1 MEEVWKDV
9 ARRTKDFTRDPDRF
23 LIVNDLEEFEKC
35 KILLKVL
42 YDGAKMATDE
52 ETSIV
57 SADILPELMIDDF
70 DEEQVWTGVER
81 QNKAILEDC
90 RAKIS
95 LMSSLKKTSFDSEM
109 NVENQEVQ
117 EENDSN
123 NDINDFDF
131 LLPNKHLEELNESDI
146 EDEDID
152 NIPSSDNDVSDIE
165 KSSGDDEDILNDP
178 DFQHMSDS
186 DLDDKLP
193 LFDKTDSEDSDM
205 ENDNEEKERT
215 MLDEKEAKERETES
229 KTDDYMKNALK
240 AIKSRGSGKASGVVE
255 DKFFNIDEMEQFL
268 DAEDAKSMKNKSEEL
283 DEENV
288 IDYFASDENFESSED
303 VETLMYKDYFDSVQG
318 VRNNVPE
325 HENLTKDLLKSESE
339 GENSEKEDLG
349 EMKSSHELRTMR
361 LRKKIK
367 TMEDEAIES
376 KPWQMTGE
384 VAGIDRPGKIKNLK

>member
-23 LIVNDLEEFEKC
+23 LIENDLKEFERG

-52 ETSIV
+52 ETSVV

-81 QNKAILEDC
+81 QNKAILEEC
-90 RAKIS
+90 RAKMS
-95 LMSSLKKTSFDSEM
+95 LMISLKKSSFDSGFI
-109 NVENQEVQ
+109 VENREFQ
-117 EENDSN
+117 EEKDCN
-123 NDINDFDF
+123 NDINDLDF
-131 LLPNKHLEELNESDI
+131 LIPKKHLDELNESDI
-146 EDEDID
+146 EEEEID

-165 KSSGDDEDILNDP
+165 KSSDDDEDVLNDP

-205 ENDNEEKERT
+205 ENDDEEKERS
-215 MLDEKEAKERETES
+215 MSEEKEAKERETES

-240 AIKSRGSGKASGVVE
+240 AIKSRGSGKTSGVVE

-268 DAEDAKSMKNKSEEL
+268 DAEDAKSMKNKSDEL
-283 DEENV
+283 DEDNV
-288 IDYFASDENFESSED
+288 IDYFASDENFESSEE
-303 VETLMYKDYFDSVQG
+303 VETLMYKDYFDSAQG
-318 VRNNVPE
+318 VGNNVSE
-325 HENLTKDLLKSESE
+325 HENLAKDLLKSESE

-384 VAGIDRPGKIKNLK
+384 VAGIDRPGK

>member
-109 NVENQEVQ
+109 NVENQEVL

>member
-42 YDGAKMATDE
+42 YDGTKMATDE

>member
-23 LIVNDLEEFEKC
+23 LIENDLKEFERG

-52 ETSIV
+52 ETSVV

-81 QNKAILEDC
+81 QNKAILEEC
-90 RAKIS
+90 RAKMS
-95 LMSSLKKTSFDSEM
+95 LMISLKKSSFDSGFI
-109 NVENQEVQ
+109 VENREFQ
-117 EENDSN
+117 EEKDCN
-123 NDINDFDF
+123 NDINDLDF
-131 LLPNKHLEELNESDI
+131 LIPKKHLDELNESDI
-146 EDEDID
+146 EEEEID

-165 KSSGDDEDILNDP
+165 KSSDDDEDVLNDP

-205 ENDNEEKERT
+205 ENDDEEKERS
-215 MLDEKEAKERETES
+215 MSEEKEAKERETES

-240 AIKSRGSGKASGVVE
+240 AIKSRGSGKTSGVVE

-268 DAEDAKSMKNKSEEL
+268 DAEDAKSMKNKSDEL
-283 DEENV
+283 DEDNV
-288 IDYFASDENFESSED
+288 IDYFASDENFESSEE
-303 VETLMYKDYFDSVQG
+303 VETLMYKDYFDSAQG
-318 VRNNVPE
+318 VGNNVSE
-325 HENLTKDLLKSESE
+325 HENLAKDLLKSESE

>member
-23 LIVNDLEEFEKC
+23 LIENDLKEFERG

-52 ETSIV
+52 ETSVV

-81 QNKAILEDC
+81 QNKAILEEC

-95 LMSSLKKTSFDSEM
+95 LMISLKKSSFDSGFI
-109 NVENQEVQ
+109 VENREFQ
-117 EENDSN
+117 EEKDCN
-123 NDINDFDF
+123 NDINDLDF
-131 LLPNKHLEELNESDI
+131 LIPNKHLDELNESDI
-146 EDEDID
+146 DEKEID

-165 KSSGDDEDILNDP
+165 KSSDDDEDVLNDP

-205 ENDNEEKERT
+205 ENDDEEKERS
-215 MLDEKEAKERETES
+215 MSEEKEAKERETES

-240 AIKSRGSGKASGVVE
+240 AIKSRGSGKTSGVVE

-268 DAEDAKSMKNKSEEL
+268 DAEDAKSMKNKSDEL
-283 DEENV
+283 DEDNV

-303 VETLMYKDYFDSVQG
+303 VETLMYKDYFDSAQG
-318 VRNNVPE
+318 VGNNVSE

-384 VAGIDRPGKIKNLK
+384 VAGIDRPGK

>member
-109 NVENQEVQ
+109 NVENQEVL

-384 VAGIDRPGKIKNLK
+384 VAGIDRPGKIKYLK

>member
-23 LIVNDLEEFEKC
+23 LIENDLKEFERG

-52 ETSIV
+52 ETSVV

-81 QNKAILEDC
+81 QNKAILEEC
-90 RAKIS
+90 RAKMS
-95 LMSSLKKTSFDSEM
+95 LMISLKKSSFDSGFI
-109 NVENQEVQ
+109 VENREFQ
-117 EENDSN
+117 EEKDCN
-123 NDINDFDF
+123 NDINDLDF
-131 LLPNKHLEELNESDI
+131 LIPKKHLDELNESDI
-146 EDEDID
+146 EEEEID

-165 KSSGDDEDILNDP
+165 KSSDDDEDVLNDP

-205 ENDNEEKERT
+205 ENDDEEKERS
-215 MLDEKEAKERETES
+215 MSEEKEAKERETES

-240 AIKSRGSGKASGVVE
+240 AIKSRGSGKTSGVVE

-268 DAEDAKSMKNKSEEL
+268 DAEDAKSMKNKSDEL
-283 DEENV
+283 DEDNV

-303 VETLMYKDYFDSVQG
+303 VETLMYKDYFDSAQG
-318 VRNNVPE
+318 VGNNVSE
-325 HENLTKDLLKSESE
+325 HENLAKDLLKSESE

-384 VAGIDRPGKIKNLK
+384 VAGIDRPGK